1 VRSIRQLIPTGSS
14 RPPVCW
20 LLLLVL
26 AAACAAPASSPPPAG
41 TAPGSTGVAAAPTG
55 AATSIPPLRHVTVAY
70 PAPVVTMSG
79 FDIAIHEGY
88 AREEGLDAEM
98 VLMSGTLS
106 AQGITAEQVD
116 FGMSA
121 GALLAAR
128 VRGAPI
134 KNVFV
139 QIDKPLYTLYGQ
151 PDLQGLA
158 DLVGKPVGISA
169 VGDST
174 DLAVTTALKAAGVN
188 PEQVTFVPNLN
199 SSRAVAALQ
208 SGVVAATVT
217 NPPVDLAA
225 ERLGY
230 RNLGFL
236 GDHLDYLTAGLA
248 TNEATIREQP
258 ALVRAGVRAS
268 LKAHRYMQQQRA
280 GTIAHMA
287 RFQEASLEDAT
298 ATYDRWMRYL
308 SKDGVS
314 ERERLESMLRGQL
327 QELGADQPLAVDE
340 AFDLSFAQRAAQELN
355 QTGWRPR

>member
-1 VRSIRQLIPTGSS
+1 V
-14 RPPVCW
+14 
-20 LLLLVL
+20 
-26 AAACAAPASSPPPAG
+26 
-41 TAPGSTGVAAAPTG
+41 
-55 AATSIPPLRHVTVAY
+55 
-70 PAPVVTMSG
+70 
-79 FDIAIHEGY
+79 
-88 AREEGLDAEM
+88 
-98 VLMSGTLS
+98 
-106 AQGITAEQVD
+106 
-116 FGMSA
+116 

-139 QIDKPLYTLYGQ
+139 QIDKPLYTLFGQ
-151 PDLQGLA
+151 PEIQSLT
-158 DLVGKPVGISA
+158 DLVGKSVGISA

-174 DLAVTTALKAAGVN
+174 DLAVAGTLRAAGIS

-248 TNEATIREQP
+248 TNEVTIRDQP
-258 ALVRAGVRAS
+258 ALVRAAVRAA
-268 LKAHRYMQQQRA
+268 LKAHRYMQQNRA

-287 RFQEASLEDAT
+287 RFQEASLEDAA

-314 ERERLESMLRGQL
+314 ERDRLESMLRDQ
-327 QELGADQPLAVDE
+327 QRELGVDQPLPVDD
-340 AFDLSFAQRAAQELN
+340 AFDLSFARQAAQDLDRA
-355 QTGWRPR
+355 GWQPR